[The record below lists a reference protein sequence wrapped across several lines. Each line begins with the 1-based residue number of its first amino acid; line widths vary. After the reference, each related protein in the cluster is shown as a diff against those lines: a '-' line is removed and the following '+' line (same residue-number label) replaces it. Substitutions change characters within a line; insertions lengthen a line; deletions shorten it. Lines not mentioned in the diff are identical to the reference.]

1 MNRYP
6 IWKYA
11 IIAVALL
18 VSLVYAAPNMFGE
31 APAVQVSGARAT
43 VKVDEAL
50 KATLEAALKAASL
63 PPDDVELTE
72 KGVQFRFANGDQ
84 QLKAKGV
91 LQSKLSPNHVVALNL
106 VPNTPHWMQA
116 LRAKPM
122 SLGLDLR
129 GGVHYL
135 LQVDMNAA
143 KNKSVERYLSD
154 IRSLLRDKKVYYSGL
169 AREGERVIVR
179 FREPDQRAAALKLIS
194 AEMADLVVR
203 EQESQGESALVATI
217 KPEVVKRDQEMALQ
231 QNIQTLRNRVNELGI
246 AEPIVQ
252 QQGPERIVVELA
264 GCLDPVQCKEIIGR
278 TATLEVR
285 MVSEEHA
292 GGPGQDAFFQ
302 YRDQPAPFGTDK
314 FLDQEGRPVLVKK
327 TLVITGDR
335 IKDSQPGFESPERG
349 GGSVVHMTLDDQGGR
364 IMRQTTRE
372 NVKKRMA
379 MMLVEKNQTTVLTWP
394 VIQEEFG
401 HRFQI
406 SGMPSTQE
414 AKDLA
419 LLLRAGALAASME
432 IIEERTIGP
441 SLGAENITKG
451 VHAVLWGFVAIAAF
465 MIAYYMLFGLISVLA
480 LAANLLFLVALLS
493 MLQATLTLPGI
504 AAVALTLGMAIDA
517 NVLINERV
525 REEVRSGMTP
535 QMAIQAGYERAFGT
549 ILDSNVTTLIAGLAL
564 LAFGSGPVR
573 GFAVVHC
580 LGILT
585 SIFSAV
591 VVSRGLV
598 NLIYGGRKK
607 VHHLSIGD
615 TSWHAEHD
623 KKPDR
628 DPPGGS
634 NKKVTV

>member
-1 MNRYP
+1 MNKYP
-6 IWKYA
+6 MWKYA
-11 IIAVALL
+11 VILIALVVSIIYAV
-18 VSLVYAAPNMFGE
+18 PNLFGE
-31 APAVQVSGARAT
+31 SKAVQVTGARTA
-43 VKVDEAL
+43 VKVDNALRDTLEGAL
-50 KATLEAALKAASL
+50 KSANVQVDS
-63 PPDDVELTE
+63 VELVDGILRFRLPNE
-72 KGVQFRFANGDQ
+72 DVQIRARDVIQ
-84 QLKAKGV
+84 KAVPPGY
-91 LQSKLSPNHVVALNL
+91 VVALNL
-106 VPNTPHWMQA
+106 VPNTPKWLQA
-116 LRAKPM
+116 LGSKPM
-122 SLGLDLR
+122 YLGLDLR
-129 GGVHYL
+129 GGVHFL
-135 LQVDMNAA
+135 LQVDMQAA
-143 KNKSVERYLSD
+143 KNKSVERYLGD

-169 AREGERVIVR
+169 AREGERVTVR
-179 FREPDQRAAALKLIS
+179 FREAEQRAAALKLIS
-194 AEMADLVVR
+194 AEMPDLIVR
-203 EQESQGESALVATI
+203 EQDGGAESALTASI
-217 KPEVVKRDQEMALQ
+217 KPEIVKRDQELALQ
-231 QNIQTLRNRVNELGI
+231 QNIQTLRNRVNELGV

-252 QQGPERIVVELA
+252 QQGLERIVVQLA
-264 GCLDPVQCKEIIGR
+264 GVQDTGRAQEILGR

-292 GGPGQDAFFQ
+292 SGPGQEAFMQ

-314 FLDQEGRPVLVKK
+314 FLDQDGRPVLVKK

-335 IKDSQPGFESPERG
+335 IKDSQPGFDSPERG
-349 GGSVVHMTLDDQGGR
+349 GGAVVSMSLDDTGGR

-401 HRFQI
+401 NRFQI
-406 SGMPSTQE
+406 SGMPSAQE

-419 LLLRAGALAASME
+419 LLLRAGALAAPME
-432 IIEERTIGP
+432 IIESRTIGP
-441 SLGAENITKG
+441 SLGQENIEKG
-451 VHAVLWGFVAIAAF
+451 YHAVLWGFVAIAVF
-465 MIAYYMLFGLISVLA
+465 MIFYYHLFGLVSVLA

-493 MLQATLTLPGI
+493 IMQATLTLPGI

-591 VVSRGLV
+591 MVSRGLV

-607 VHHLSIGD
+607 VTKLSIGD
-615 TSWHAEHD
+615 TSWHATHD
-623 KKPDR
+623 K
-628 DPPGGS
+628 PGGGGTS
-634 NKKVTV
+634 KKAMV